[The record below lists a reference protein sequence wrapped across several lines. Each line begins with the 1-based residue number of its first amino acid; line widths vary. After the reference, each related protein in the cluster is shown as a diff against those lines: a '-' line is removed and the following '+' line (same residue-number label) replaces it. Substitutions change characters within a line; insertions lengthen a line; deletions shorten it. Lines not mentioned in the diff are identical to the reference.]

1 MSNQTLPS
9 STDLEIDEF
18 HGSAFS
24 ERILSVRE
32 ALLPIY
38 MFLLS
43 QQDQAR
49 QKPDH
54 KYVKI

>member
-38 MFLLS
+38 MFLLG
-43 QQDQAR
+43 QQDRAR
-49 QKPDH
+49 QKPDP
-54 KYVKI
+54 KYV

>member
-43 QQDQAR
+43 QQDCTP
-49 QKPDH
+49 QKQDQ
-54 KYVKI
+54 KYVEI

>member
-43 QQDQAR
+43 QQDRAR
-49 QKPDH
+49 QKPDP
-54 KYVKI
+54 KYV